1 MNATDVL
8 EFSEYKIK
16 VGKEEAG
23 TSAFNKAYD
32 KFQAKHYKAQ
42 TRHLLEL
49 SRRKV
54 GGRINQW

>member
-32 KFQAKHYKAQ
+32 KFQAEQEKAQ
-42 TRHLLEL
+42 TRHILEL
-49 SRRKV
+49 AWQKV
-54 GGRINQW
+54 HGWINQL